1 MKNTRILD
9 VLAEK
14 PQLTLGYSMSGNQVW
29 SSRKLLCAWPMKEIY
44 RTVHYNVNRED
55 STDDLIIKVLQ
66 MNPGTELQLLS
77 NNGAFPYFA
86 LRLNGKNPK
95 ELKLP
100 EKVSYGDGGIW
111 YKWEREGVNLCLL
124 ETR

>member
-29 SSRKLLCAWPMKEIY
+29 SSRKLLCAWPMKEIH
-44 RTVHYNVNRED
+44 RTVYDELNGED

-66 MNPGTELQLLS
+66 MNPGTELQLLY

-100 EKVSYGDGGIW
+100 EGVFYTNDGIW
-111 YKWEREGVNLCLL
+111 YKWELCLL